1 MIPALVLTA
10 GLATRLR
17 PLSLVRAKA
26 ALPVA
31 GDPLIRHILRWLAAS
46 GVTDAVLN
54 LHHLAHTIT
63 GIVGDGADG
72 VRVRYSWEVPVL
84 GSAGGPR
91 RALAVLGTSPF
102 LIANGDTLTNVDVTA
117 LVADHR
123 QSGALV
129 TMAVVPN
136 AEPEKYGGVVVESD
150 GTVTGFAKRLSRT
163 SPFDTLRATPNN
175 VEGSKVRSAE
185 QTYHFVGVQV
195 AEAGAF
201 ASLPD
206 NVPSESVA
214 ERYPALLA
222 ARRGSV
228 RAFVT
233 SAEFFDIGT
242 PGDYLGTSLL
252 LGTRDSGF
260 GTRIAN
266 SESRILSESRIPNPE
281 SRFVGARTRIAS
293 DARIEDSVL
302 WDDVEVGANAR
313 IRRCI
318 VTDGVRVPA
327 GSSWENATIR
337 IANGALTDE
346 ERLVG
351 DLAVGSL

>member
-31 GDPLIRHILRWLAAS
+31 GDPLIRHILRWLAGG

-63 GIVGDGADG
+63 GILGDGADG

-91 RALAVLGTSPF
+91 RALPLLAASPF
-102 LIANGDTLTNVDVTA
+102 LIVNGDTLTNVDIGS
-117 LVADHR
+117 LVANHR

-129 TMAVVPN
+129 TMAVVRN
-136 AEPEKYGGVVVESD
+136 VEPEKYGGVVVESD
-150 GTVTGFAKRLSRT
+150 GTVTGFAKRRSRT
-163 SPFDTLRATPNN
+163 S
-175 VEGSKVRSAE
+175 KVRAAE

-195 AEAGAF
+195 AEAEAF
-201 ASLPD
+201 VSLPD

-214 ERYPALLA
+214 ERYPALIA

-242 PGDYLGTSLL
+242 PRDYLSTSLL
-252 LGTRDSGF
+252 LGIRD
-260 GTRIAN
+260 
-266 SESRILSESRIPNPE
+266 SESRVPNPE
-281 SRFVGARTRIAS
+281 SRFFGARTRIAS
-293 DARIEDSVL
+293 DARIEDSIL
-302 WDDVEVGANAR
+302 WDDVQVETDAR
-313 IRRCI
+313 LRRCI
-318 VTDGVRVPA
+318 VTDSVRVPA
-327 GSSWENATIR
+327 GLSCENATIR
-337 IANGALTDE
+337 IANGALTDG

>member
-31 GDPLIRHILRWLAAS
+31 GDPLIRHILRWLAGS

-63 GIVGDGADG
+63 GILGDGADG

-91 RALAVLGTSPF
+91 RALPLLAASPF
-102 LIANGDTLTNVDVTA
+102 LIVNGDTLTNVDIGS
-117 LVADHR
+117 LVANHR

-129 TMAVVPN
+129 TMAVVRN
-136 AEPEKYGGVVVESD
+136 AEPEKYGGVVAESD
-150 GTVTGFAKRLSRT
+150 GTVTGFTRRLSPT
-163 SPFDTLRATPNN
+163 A
-175 VEGSKVRSAE
+175 KVRTAE

-195 AEAGAF
+195 AEAEVF
-201 ASLPD
+201 VSLPD

-214 ERYPALLA
+214 ERYPALIA

-228 RAFVT
+228 RAFET

-242 PGDYLGTSLL
+242 PRDYLSTALL
-252 LGTRDSGF
+252 LGMRDSG
-260 GTRIAN
+260 
-266 SESRILSESRIPNPE
+266 
-281 SRFVGARTRIAS
+281 SRFFGARTRIAS
-293 DARIEDSVL
+293 DARVEDSVL
-302 WDDVEVGANAR
+302 WDDVQVEANAR
-313 IRRCI
+313 LRRCV

-327 GSSWENATIR
+327 GLSCENATIR
-337 IANGALTDE
+337 IANGALTDG

-351 DLAVGSL
+351 DLAVGSCR